1 MIVSV
6 AWQAILEAGSTGDG
20 PGWDCAVVR
29 AKFRKLYAIASDYS
43 MPLFQSAPINVLIT
57 ITAKHDHSNCA

>member
-20 PGWDCAVVR
+20 PGWACAVVR
-29 AKFRKLYAIASDYS
+29 AKFRKVYAIASDS
-43 MPLFQSAPINVLIT
+43 LFHATFPKRADQCF
-57 ITAKHDHSNCA
+57 DYDNCKT